1 MTGAVAKLLAR
12 RLGLAGRVG
21 LAGRLGR
28 DITGAVAIE
37 TAIITPVLA
46 LMAIGAYQVSA
57 LVARQ
62 QELQSG
68 AAEAAAIAFAKSPT
82 TAADRTT
89 LHDIIKTS
97 LELAD
102 DQVTVTN
109 LFRCGTAD
117 VYATDLT
124 ACGPEEI
131 VSTYIHITITDTY
144 VPQWTA
150 FGVGEPVTLNVTRTV
165 QIS

>member
-1 MTGAVAKLLAR
+1 MIRRWNSVWRDVRGVVAL
-12 RLGLAGRVG
+12 
-21 LAGRLGR
+21 
-28 DITGAVAIE
+28 E

-82 TAADRTT
+82 TAADRTV
-89 LHDIIKTS
+89 LRDIIKTS
-97 LELAD
+97 LNLTDE
-102 DQVTVTN
+102 QVTVSN
-109 LFRCGTAD
+109 LFRCGTLET
-117 VYATDLT
+117 YATDLT

-150 FGVGEPVTLNVTRTV
+150 FGVGGPINFNVTRTV

>member
-1 MTGAVAKLLAR
+1 MIR
-12 RLGLAGRVG
+12 RWNTIW
-21 LAGRLGR
+21 R
-28 DITGAVAIE
+28 DVKGVVAIE

-68 AAEAAAIAFAKSPT
+68 ASEAAAIAFAKSPT
-82 TAADRTT
+82 TAADRTV
-89 LHDIIKTS
+89 LRDIIKTS
-97 LELAD
+97 LNLTD
-102 DQVTVTN
+102 DQVTVAN
-109 LFRCGTAD
+109 LFRCGTTET
-117 VYATDLT
+117 YATELT

-150 FGVGEPVTLNVTRTV
+150 FGVGGPINFNVTRTV